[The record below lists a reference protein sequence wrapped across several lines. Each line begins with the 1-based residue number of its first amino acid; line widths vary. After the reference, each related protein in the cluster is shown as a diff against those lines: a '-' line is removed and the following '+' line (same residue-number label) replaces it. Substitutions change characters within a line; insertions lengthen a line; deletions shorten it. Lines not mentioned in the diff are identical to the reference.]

1 MDNEKNVLFLYKKM
15 KSTAVIKVL
24 RKALRYAIIAITV
37 LVTAFIALLIYL
49 QQTDYQPAP
58 SEKIIVKNTAKKTKI
73 EKQDLTLLIWNIGYC
88 GLDKKMDFFYDGG
101 TQVRPDAISFQKNLN
116 GVFQFLSE
124 NDSVDFI
131 MLQEVDTA
139 ARRSYYAN
147 QLSVFSQALL
157 NYSFSFATNYNV
169 KYVPVPLFK
178 PMGYVVSG
186 ITTFSR
192 FAPTSCVRYAYP
204 VNYSWPMKL
213 LMLDRCFMLQR
224 YQLSNGKEL
233 VLINLHN
240 SAFENADMLRQYEL
254 WMLRGFLL
262 TEYANGNYVIVGG
275 DWNQN
280 PPSYEKLIFNSGY
293 VKKQGTPMIP
303 KDFVPNNWQYA
314 FDKKTPTNRDV
325 NTAYQR
331 GITPTTIYDFFITSP
346 NIVVDRVKAIN
357 CNFEFSDHQPVYIHV
372 RLDQSALSGCSEDCL
387 QEISLLK
394 DSIKMQKDK
403 APKKW
408 VKKKK

>member
-1 MDNEKNVLFLYKKM
+1 M
-15 KSTAVIKVL
+15 KSKVL
-24 RKALRYAIIAITV
+24 LKILWKALRYAIIAIAII
-37 LVTAFIALLIYL
+37 VTTLIALLIYL
-49 QQTDYQPAP
+49 QVTDYQPAS
-58 SEKIIVKNTAKKTKI
+58 SEKIIVKNTAKQTKI
-73 EKQDLTLLIWNIGYC
+73 EKQDLTLLTWNIGYC

-101 TQVRPDAISFQKNLN
+101 TKVRPNASSFQKNLN
-116 GVFQFLSE
+116 GVFQFLTE
-124 NDSVDFI
+124 NDSIDFI
-131 MLQEVDTA
+131 FLQEVDTA
-139 ARRSYYAN
+139 AKRSYYSN
-147 QLSVFSQALL
+147 EVSLFSQALA

-169 KYVPVPLFK
+169 KFVPVPLFK

-192 FAPTSCVRYAYP
+192 FAPSSCVRYAYP

-224 YQLSNGKEL
+224 YQLANGEEL

-240 SAFENADMLRQYEL
+240 SAFDNADLLRQYEL

-262 TEYANGNYVIVGG
+262 AEYANGNYVIVGG
-275 DWNQN
+275 DWNEN
-280 PPSYEKLIFNSGY
+280 PPDYDRLQFNSGY
-293 VKKQGTPMIP
+293 VKKLGTPMIP
-303 KDFVPNNWQYA
+303 KDFVPSNWHYA

-325 NTAYQR
+325 NTAYIR
-331 GITPTTIYDFFITSP
+331 GVTPTTIYDFFITSP

-357 CNFEFSDHQPVYIHV
+357 CNFEFSDHQPVYMHV

-394 DSIKMQKDK
+394 DSIKMVKDK

-408 VKKKK
+408 VKKK